1 MSKQLVIIGAGQG
14 GLSASI
20 YAKLQGWDVLVIE
33 KRDLPGGKA
42 AQIENLGFQLD
53 PGPSI
58 IILTHL
64 YDQVFQAAGR
74 NPRDYLNFTPLPTLS
89 RVYFEGQ
96 SMIDLPSDL
105 DACRSLLRQVAP
117 QDLAGF
123 DKLYA
128 TLRKAAPLVDK
139 SVFAQPFR
147 DPKDLLS
154 PSLLKFG
161 FHFNPFRDYKTLV
174 DQYFKSDLLRS
185 FFYGFP
191 SYGGQSYHSKA
202 PGAFLIPF
210 YMIEHGV
217 SFPVG
222 GVRAIP
228 AAFHR
233 LAIELGVEFR
243 FNTGIAKIETTN
255 DRAVAV
261 ITDQDERITA
271 DAIIS
276 NVDPW
281 TLGPQKQPP
290 TKPASFSYFT
300 AHWGLNKPV
309 EGLDHHT
316 LFVPK
321 TYEESFR
328 ELYAD
333 RQFPTR
339 PIVYVN
345 DTHAHDPAS
354 LPKQTPSSDAPHS
367 AKEFREELPPLMG
380 RGRGGENLGEQIDGG
395 KSLIFAVITAPSQ
408 EPHIKWQAQ
417 TPEYVQRIRHEL
429 ALHNISFNDEDIVF
443 ERIQTPDLFAQRDG
457 NFRGSLYGGD
467 EQFRQWGI
475 FPPVNIDP
483 KVKNLAYCG
492 GAVQPGAGL
501 PMVTLSGKFAVDLLK

>member
-14 GLSASI
+14 GLTASI

-33 KRDLPGGKA
+33 KRELPGGKA
-42 AQIENLGFQLD
+42 AQIENSGFQLD

-74 NPRDYLNFTPLPTLS
+74 NPRNYLNFTPLPTLS
-89 RVYFEGQ
+89 RVYFEGEP
-96 SMIDLPSDL
+96 MIDLPADL

-154 PSLLKFG
+154 PALLKFG

-217 SFPVG
+217 SFPIG

-233 LAIELGVEFR
+233 LAVELGVEFQ
-243 FNTGIAKIETTN
+243 FSTSIAEIETSN
-255 DRAVAV
+255 GRATAV
-261 ITDQDERITA
+261 ITDQNERIPA

-276 NVDPW
+276 NIDPW

-300 AHWGLNKPV
+300 AHWGLNKRID
-309 EGLDHHT
+309 GLDHHT

-333 RQFPTR
+333 RNFPTR

-345 DTHAHDPAS
+345 DTAELDPQANPD
-354 LPKQTPSSDAPHS
+354 PK
-367 AKEFREELPPLMG
+367 
-380 RGRGGENLGEQIDGG
+380 

-408 EPHIKWQAQ
+408 EPHIDWPAR
-417 TPEYVQRIRHEL
+417 TPEYVQRIRQEL
-429 ALHNISFNDEDIVF
+429 ELHNISFSDQDIIF
-443 ERIQTPDLFAQRDG
+443 ERIQTPDLFSERDG

-475 FPPVNIDP
+475 FPPVNVDP
-483 KVKNLAYCG
+483 NFNNLAYCG

-501 PMVTLSGKFAVDLLK
+501 PMVTLSGKFAVDLLTSPR

>member
-1 MSKQLVIIGAGQG
+1 MSKQLIIIGAGQG

-20 YAKLQGWDVLVIE
+20 YAKLHGWDVLVIE
-33 KRDLPGGKA
+33 KRELPGGKA
-42 AQIENLGFQLD
+42 AQIDVAGFQLD

-96 SMIDLPSDL
+96 SMIDLPADL

-123 DKLYA
+123 DKLYS

-139 SVFAQPFR
+139 SVFSQPFR

-154 PSLLKFG
+154 PALLKFG

-233 LAIELGVEFR
+233 LAVELGVEFR
-243 FNTGIAKIETTN
+243 FNTGISEIETAN
-255 DRAVAV
+255 DRVAAL
-261 ITDQDERITA
+261 ITDQNERITA

-290 TKPASFSYFT
+290 TKSASFSYFT
-300 AHWGLNKPV
+300 AHWGLNKKV

-345 DTHAHDPAS
+345 DTHHLDPVS
-354 LPKQTPSSDAPHS
+354 LPITESFVSPLPSEEGLREGQNDETPTLKSV
-367 AKEFREELPPLMG
+367 
-380 RGRGGENLGEQIDGG
+380 EQE
-395 KSLIFAVITAPSQ
+395 SLIFAVITAPSQ
-408 EPHIKWQAQ
+408 EPHINWQAQ

>member
-1 MSKQLVIIGAGQG
+1 MSKQLIIIGAGQG

-20 YAKLQGWDVLVIE
+20 YAKLHGWDVLVIE
-33 KRDLPGGKA
+33 KRELPGGKA
-42 AQIENLGFQLD
+42 AQIDMAGFQLD

-96 SMIDLPSDL
+96 SMIDLPADL

-154 PSLLKFG
+154 PALLKFG

-222 GVRAIP
+222 GVRAIS

-233 LAIELGVEFR
+233 LAVELGVEFR
-243 FNTGIAKIETTN
+243 FNTGISEIETAN
-255 DRAVAV
+255 DRVTAV
-261 ITDQDERITA
+261 ITDQNERITA

-300 AHWGLNKPV
+300 AHWGLNKKV

-345 DTHAHDPAS
+345 DAHHLDPVS
-354 LPKQTPSSDAPHS
+354 LPITESFVSPLPSEEGLREGQTDETPALKSV
-367 AKEFREELPPLMG
+367 
-380 RGRGGENLGEQIDGG
+380 EQ

-408 EPHIKWQAQ
+408 EPHINWQAQ
-417 TPEYVQRIRHEL
+417 TREYVQRIRHEL
-429 ALHNISFNDEDIVF
+429 ELHNISFSNEDIIF

-483 KVKNLAYCG
+483 KFKNLAYCG

-501 PMVTLSGKFAVDLLK
+501 PMVTLSGKFAVDLLKKE